1 MLCSVLCALCSVL
14 LEALCLTLDAAGAL
28 LINATRPLIE
38 YGSHFSAAK
47 AAMFA
52 DESGLE
58 ICKDCF
64 FSESERVKLIRLLID

>member
-1 MLCSVLCALCSVL
+1 MLCSVLCAFGTPLSNIECGRSIIDKRY
-14 LEALCLTLDAAGAL
+14 A
-28 LINATRPLIE
+28 IPLIE

>member
-1 MLCSVLCALCSVL
+1 MLCSVLCALCFWKPSV
-14 LEALCLTLDAAGAL
+14 ENIECGRSFIDKRYA
-28 LINATRPLIE
+28 IPLIE

-47 AAMFA
+47 AAMFE